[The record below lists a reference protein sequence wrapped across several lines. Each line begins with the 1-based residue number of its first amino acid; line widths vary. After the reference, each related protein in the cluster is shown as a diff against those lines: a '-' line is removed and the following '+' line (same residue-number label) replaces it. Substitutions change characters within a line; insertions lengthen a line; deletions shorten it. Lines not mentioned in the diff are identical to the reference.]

1 MKKQDASS
9 VTGDMKHVTDPF
21 VYLDHHATT
30 PVDPRVARVVGH
42 YMVDAFGN
50 PSSSDHAYG
59 DQAAEAVEIAKG
71 QVADLLGCL
80 PEEVLFTSG
89 ATESLNW
96 ALRGTVASMLKAAS
110 GTRINVGVSSVEHP
124 AVLETAADL
133 QHQGLVAVHVFSV
146 DKSGNLDIDEIA
158 DIMPGLDLVCV
169 MAANHEIGN
178 IYPVSQIADLAH
190 NEGTLFI
197 CDASQAV
204 GKADM
209 DLQDMG
215 SDMLAFSAHKLYG
228 PKGVG
233 VLVVREGFSIPPLLT
248 GGGQQG
254 RRRSGTLNVPGIAG
268 TGEACRLRKQEM
280 HEDKNR
286 IAKLRDLLERLLKG
300 AHEEATTNGDRTAK
314 LAGNLNISFPVPA
327 HAVIARIRDQIAC
340 STGSACS
347 SGLEQPSHVLRA
359 MGIPHWRQEGAIRFG
374 LGRGTTEE
382 EIVKAATMVNQAVS
396 AVNAVIAR

>member
-1 MKKQDASS
+1 MKKQGAWSA
-9 VTGDMKHVTDPF
+9 TGDVKHVIDRF

-30 PVDPRVARVVGH
+30 PVDLRVARVVRH
-42 YMVDAFGN
+42 YMIDAFGN

-59 DQAAEAVEIAKG
+59 DQAAEAVETAKG
-71 QVADLLGCL
+71 QVGALLGCR

-96 ALRGTVASMLKAAS
+96 ALRGTVASLLKAAS
-110 GTRINVGVSSVEHP
+110 GATINVGVSSVEHP

-146 DKSGNLDIDEIA
+146 DQDGNLDMDEIS
-158 DIMPGLDLVCV
+158 DIIPGLDLVCV

-178 IYPVSQIADLAH
+178 IYPVSEIADIARR
-190 NEGTLFI
+190 EGTLFI

-204 GKADM
+204 GKVSVDFHK
-209 DLQDMG
+209 MG
-215 SDMLAFSAHKLYG
+215 IDMLAFSAHKLYG

-233 VLVVREGFSIPPLLT
+233 VLVGRQGLSIPPLIT

-268 TGEACRLRKQEM
+268 TGEACCLRKQEM
-280 HEDKNR
+280 EEDKNR
-286 IAKLRDLLERLLKG
+286 VATLRDLLERLLKG
-300 AHEEATTNGDRTAK
+300 GHEEATTNGSRTAK
-314 LAGNLNISFPVPA
+314 LAENLNISFSVPA

-359 MGIPHWRQEGAIRFG
+359 MGIPRWRQEGAIRFG

-382 EIVKAATMVNQAVS
+382 EIVKAATIVNRAVS
-396 AVNAVIAR
+396 EVKEMMAR